1 MSAQALIVDY
11 GGVLT
16 VPLRATIEPWLELDR
31 IDPERF
37 RTLMRQWFGP
47 EAADNIGHDLETGRL
62 PPAEFQ
68 QMFAEQ
74 LRRPDGTLPQP
85 EGLLNRMFAGF
96 THDPAMTD
104 VLRRA
109 RKHGLKTAL
118 LSNSWGF
125 DYPREG
131 WDDLFDAVVISGEVG
146 LRKPDPEIYRLAAE
160 RLGVPPSQCV
170 FVDDLTPNV
179 RGAVAVGMIGVL
191 HRDVPTTV
199 GELEAIFGLPF
210 A

>member
-1 MSAQALIVDY
+1 MRALIVDY

-37 RTLMRQWFGP
+37 RAVMREWFGP
-47 EAADNIGHDLETGRL
+47 AAGHNIGHDLETGRL
-62 PPAEFQ
+62 APAEFQ
-68 QMFAEQ
+68 RMFAEQ
-74 LRRPDGTLPQP
+74 LRRPDGSLPQP
-85 EGLLNRMFAGF
+85 DGLLERMFAGF

-109 RKHGLKTAL
+109 RQHGLKTAL

-131 WDDLFDAVVISGEVG
+131 WGDLFDEVVISGEVG
-146 LRKPDPEIYRLAAE
+146 LRKPEPEIYRLAAE
-160 RLGVPPSQCV
+160 RLGVPPAHCV
-170 FVDDLTPNV
+170 FVDDLAPNI
-179 RGAVAVGMIGVL
+179 RGAAAVGMIGVL
-191 HRDVPTTV
+191 HRDVATTIR
-199 GELEAIFGLPF
+199 ELEAIFGRPF
-210 A
+210 I

>member
-1 MSAQALIVDY
+1 VSAQALIVDY

>member
-16 VPLRATIEPWLELDR
+16 VPLRTTIEPWLELDR

-74 LRRPDGTLPQP
+74 LRRPDGSLPQP
-85 EGLLNRMFAGF
+85 EGLLDRMFAGF

-131 WDDLFDAVVISGEVG
+131 WSDVFDEVVISGEVG
-146 LRKPDPEIYRLAAE
+146 LRKPEPEIYRLAAE

-191 HRDVPTTV
+191 HRDVPATV